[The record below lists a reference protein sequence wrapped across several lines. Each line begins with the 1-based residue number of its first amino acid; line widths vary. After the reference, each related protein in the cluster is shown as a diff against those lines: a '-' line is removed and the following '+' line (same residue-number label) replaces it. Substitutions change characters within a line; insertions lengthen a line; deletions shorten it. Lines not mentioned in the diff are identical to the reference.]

1 MEILIKSSAIL
12 GLFYIFYRLFL
23 EKETFFQA
31 NRIFLNAGLL
41 CSLILPWV
49 IIPKYITKTTPYL
62 TDSGGMSLQAFG
74 TVEQAAM
81 NWGLEQLVLT
91 LYLLGIFVF
100 GTRLILNFISLGK
113 LMKQGAIDYDGK
125 HKLIHVND
133 QVSPFSFFNRI
144 VFNPQA
150 FQSSELNQI
159 IEHEKV
165 HARQLHS
172 LDLLLVQ
179 LFCTINWFNP
189 FSWMYK
195 KAVEQNLEF
204 IADSE
209 ARKVSGS
216 TLQYQRLLLNSAVP
230 EHKLVLANNFFNSII
245 KKRIIMLQ
253 KQRSNKGSQIKLMLI
268 LPILALF
275 LMSFN
280 TREIIIYEAADTGAE
295 AELMTV
301 NPGETADIVEVI
313 INKEMTDG
321 ELDELVEKFA
331 SMDITLKFSGVKRN
345 DSGEIITIR
354 VSVKTAKSSA
364 NFNSNS
370 DEGIN
375 PIRIEVDDHSVSIGD
390 GGVHKGHE
398 VYRYRTGEDGN
409 VWIKKAWKGDNA
421 FFYSDEGED
430 VEIQADKVIIRS
442 GGDVKTIKKAGKGS
456 AIFIKD
462 GEKEGEVEI
471 IEIEEGE
478 HEGHEVIIRKK
489 MDSKMVEEWTEKDK
503 GKLWLGDEDDV
514 RVIIKNEGKEKIRIA
529 GDSDDALILLD
540 GKKVGKSAIEALD
553 ADKIE
558 SIEVIKGGKAID
570 KYGKKAKN
578 GVIVIKTKE

>member
-49 IIPKYITKTTPYL
+49 IIPKYITKTAPYL
-62 TDSGGMSLQAFG
+62 TDNGGMSLQAFG

-125 HKLIHVND
+125 HKLIHVKD

-195 KAVEQNLEF
+195 KAVEQNL
-204 IADSE
+204 
-209 ARKVSGS
+209 
-216 TLQYQRLLLNSAVP
+216 
-230 EHKLVLANNFFNSII
+230 
-245 KKRIIMLQ
+245 
-253 KQRSNKGSQIKLMLI
+253 
-268 LPILALF
+268 
-275 LMSFN
+275 
-280 TREIIIYEAADTGAE
+280 
-295 AELMTV
+295 
-301 NPGETADIVEVI
+301 
-313 INKEMTDG
+313 
-321 ELDELVEKFA
+321 
-331 SMDITLKFSGVKRN
+331 
-345 DSGEIITIR
+345 
-354 VSVKTAKSSA
+354 
-364 NFNSNS
+364 
-370 DEGIN
+370 
-375 PIRIEVDDHSVSIGD
+375 
-390 GGVHKGHE
+390 
-398 VYRYRTGEDGN
+398 
-409 VWIKKAWKGDNA
+409 
-421 FFYSDEGED
+421 
-430 VEIQADKVIIRS
+430 
-442 GGDVKTIKKAGKGS
+442 
-456 AIFIKD
+456 
-462 GEKEGEVEI
+462 
-471 IEIEEGE
+471 
-478 HEGHEVIIRKK
+478 
-489 MDSKMVEEWTEKDK
+489 
-503 GKLWLGDEDDV
+503 
-514 RVIIKNEGKEKIRIA
+514 
-529 GDSDDALILLD
+529 
-540 GKKVGKSAIEALD
+540 
-553 ADKIE
+553 
-558 SIEVIKGGKAID
+558 
-570 KYGKKAKN
+570 
-578 GVIVIKTKE
+578 